1 MTTEVPGYVSKTDL
15 VAALIRE
22 LVITGELAPA
32 EQLRQRDLAQRFGV
46 SQTPV
51 REAMRRLESEG
62 LLVCDTHRGFTVV
75 APDVGRVEENFQIR
89 AALESLGA
97 ALAARK
103 IDPRGLDRPRP
114 QGAAMAAI
122 VTDDGVRLHVEETG
136 QGEPLVFIHEFAGD
150 HRSWEPQVRF
160 FSAAYHC
167 ITYAARGY
175 PPSDVPTDLA
185 AYSQERAVADAI
197 AVLDGLAIDK
207 AHVVGLSM
215 GGFTALHLVL
225 RHPER
230 VSSAVVAGAGYGA
243 QPDRADAFRAESVL
257 TAAAFAAE
265 GAAKV
270 AERYAIGPARVQ
282 FQNKNPR
289 GWAEFAAA
297 LAGHSSLGSALTMRG
312 VQAARPS
319 LYALTDE
326 LAQLRIP
333 VLVLVGDE
341 DEGCLEP
348 ALMLKRTIPTAG
360 LAVLPHTGHTA
371 NLEEPDVFN
380 RAVDSFLSSV
390 ARGSWRPRDPR
401 SCSAST
407 TGMS

>member
-1 MTTEVPGYVSKTDL
+1 MP
-15 VAALIRE
+15 
-22 LVITGELAPA
+22 
-32 EQLRQRDLAQRFGV
+32 
-46 SQTPV
+46 
-51 REAMRRLESEG
+51 
-62 LLVCDTHRGFTVV
+62 
-75 APDVGRVEENFQIR
+75 
-89 AALESLGA
+89 
-97 ALAARK
+97 
-103 IDPRGLDRPRP
+103 
-114 QGAAMAAI
+114 AI
-122 VTDDGVRLHVEETG
+122 VTDDGVTLHAEETG
-136 QGEPLVFIHEFAGD
+136 AGEPLVFIHEFAGD
-150 HRSWEPQVRF
+150 HRSWEPQVRH
-160 FSAAYHC
+160 FSAGYRC
-167 ITYAARGY
+167 VTYAARGY
-175 PPSDVPTDLA
+175 PPSDVPTDLE
-185 AYSQERAVADAI
+185 AYSQARAVTDAV
-197 AVLDGLAIDK
+197 AVLDGLGIDR
-207 AHVVGLSM
+207 AHLVGLSM

-225 RHPER
+225 GHPDR

-243 QPDRADAFRAESVL
+243 QPERADAFRAESMI

-270 AERYAIGPARVQ
+270 AERYAVGPARVQ

-326 LAQLRIP
+326 LAKVRTP
-333 VLVLVGDE
+333 VLVVTGDE

-360 LAVLPHTGHTA
+360 LAVLPRTGHTA

-380 RAVDSFLSSV
+380 QAVDKFLTTV
-390 ARGSWRPRDPR
+390 TRGAWRERDPR
-401 SCSAST
+401 SVSTST